1 MVKIFFNEYVKYMFN
16 ILCLFDLFFEI
27 NYDIFWK
34 NYNSYEIFFFV
45 LEFDEV
51 KFVFLFIYLLDVDI

>member
-1 MVKIFFNEYVKYMFN
+1 MNMWN
-16 ILCLFDLFFEI
+16 ICLIYCVYLIYFFEI

>member
-1 MVKIFFNEYVKYMFN
+1 MNMWNICLIYCVYLIYFFV
-16 ILCLFDLFFEI
+16 I

-34 NYNSYEIFFFV
+34 NYNSYEIFFFFV

-51 KFVFLFIYLLDVDI
+51 KFVFLIIYLLDVDI

>member
-1 MVKIFFNEYVKYMFN
+1 MNMWN
-16 ILCLFDLFFEI
+16 ICLIYFVYLIYFFEI
-27 NYDIFWK
+27 NYDKFWK

>member
-1 MVKIFFNEYVKYMFN
+1 MNMWN
-16 ILCLFDLFFEI
+16 ICLIYCVYLIYFFEI

-51 KFVFLFIYLLDVDI
+51 KFVFLFIYLLDVDIRSIVW

>member
-1 MVKIFFNEYVKYMFN
+1 MNMWN
-16 ILCLFDLFFEI
+16 ICLIYCVYLIYFFEI
-27 NYDIFWK
+27 DYDIFWK

>member
-1 MVKIFFNEYVKYMFN
+1 MNMWN
-16 ILCLFDLFFEI
+16 ICLIYCVYLIYFFEI

-34 NYNSYEIFFFV
+34 NYNSYEIFFFFV

>member
-1 MVKIFFNEYVKYMFN
+1 MIYFEKIIIVMKY
-16 ILCLFDLFFEI
+16 I
-27 NYDIFWK
+27 
-34 NYNSYEIFFFV
+34 FFV

>member
-1 MVKIFFNEYVKYMFN
+1 MINFEKIIIVMKH
-16 ILCLFDLFFEI
+16 
-27 NYDIFWK
+27 
-34 NYNSYEIFFFV
+34 FFFV

>member
-1 MVKIFFNEYVKYMFN
+1 MSMWN
-16 ILCLFDLFFEI
+16 ICLIYCVYLIYFFEI
-27 NYDIFWK
+27 NYDKFWK

>member
-1 MVKIFFNEYVKYMFN
+1 MIYFEKIIIVMKY
-16 ILCLFDLFFEI
+16 
-27 NYDIFWK
+27 
-34 NYNSYEIFFFV
+34 FFFV

>member
-1 MVKIFFNEYVKYMFN
+1 MNMWN
-16 ILCLFDLFFEI
+16 ICLIYCVYLIYFFEI
-27 NYDIFWK
+27 NYDKFWK
-34 NYNSYEIFFFV
+34 NYNSYEIFFFFV

>member
-1 MVKIFFNEYVKYMFN
+1 MNMWN
-16 ILCLFDLFFEI
+16 ICLIYCVYLIYFFEI

-51 KFVFLFIYLLDVDI
+51 KFVFLFIYLLDVNI

>member
-1 MVKIFFNEYVKYMFN
+1 MNMWN
-16 ILCLFDLFFEI
+16 ICLIYCVYLIYFFEI

-34 NYNSYEIFFFV
+34 NYNSYEIFFFFV

-51 KFVFLFIYLLDVDI
+51 KFVFLIIYLLDVDI